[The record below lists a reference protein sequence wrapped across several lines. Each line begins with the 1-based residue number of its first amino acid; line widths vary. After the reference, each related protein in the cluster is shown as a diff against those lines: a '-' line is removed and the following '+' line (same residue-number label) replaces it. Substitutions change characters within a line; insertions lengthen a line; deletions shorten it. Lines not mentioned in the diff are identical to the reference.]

1 MVTGHG
7 NIKSYL
13 HRFKIDAP
21 NCPRG
26 NDNQTTEHILLECAI
41 LHEDRERL
49 IAGVAEEDSWPINKD
64 NLIKRHYKAFAKF
77 TQQLDKIKEMN
88 TQHGTNIQEYLPS
101 QQGDRRTKRKI
112 KTE

>member
-13 HRFKIDAP
+13 HRFKIIDAP
-21 NCPRG
+21 DCPCR

-41 LHEDRERL
+41 LHEERERL
-49 IAGVAEEDSWPINKD
+49 IASVAEEDSWPINEEKY
-64 NLIKRHYKAFAKF
+64 IKRHYKAHAKF

-88 TQHGTNIQEYLPS
+88 TEQGTTLRS
-101 QQGDRRTKRKI
+101 T
-112 KTE
+112 